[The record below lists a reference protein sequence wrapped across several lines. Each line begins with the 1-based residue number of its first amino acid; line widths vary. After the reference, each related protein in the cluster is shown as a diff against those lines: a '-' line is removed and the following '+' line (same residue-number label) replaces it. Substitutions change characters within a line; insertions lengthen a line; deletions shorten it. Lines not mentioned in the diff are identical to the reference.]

1 MIKAITFDLW
11 NTLFETVSYSDL
23 RLNLLSK
30 YLKKRGIKIPQTSLI
45 ELYNNFFNFINP
57 KFKALPQHHVYTKE
71 RVFSLFEE
79 LDISINSLE
88 VDQIVNGI
96 EAAMLENPPAL
107 KKGVKDTISIL
118 SQDYKLGIISDTGIT
133 PGRIIRIILKKY
145 GILKFFLTTIFSDE
159 IGYYKPHSKVF
170 ETALDNL
177 RCQPEHSIHIGDLI
191 ETDIKGAKNYNMRA
205 IWISNSLQIDNFD
218 IQPDYK
224 INEISEVIEI
234 VKSII

>member
-1 MIKAITFDLW
+1 LIKAITFDLW
-11 NTLFETVSYSDL
+11 NTLFENVSYSDL
-23 RLNLLSK
+23 RLNILSK

-57 KFKALPQHHVYTKE
+57 KFKVLPQHHVYTKE
-71 RVFSLFEE
+71 RVFYLFEE

-88 VDQIVNGI
+88 VEQIVNGI

-107 KKGVKDTISIL
+107 KKGVKDTISVL

-170 ETALDNL
+170 EIALDNL

-205 IWISNSLQIDNFD
+205 ILISNSLQIDNFD
-218 IQPDYK
+218 IRPDYK

-234 VKSII
+234 VKNII